1 MQRPCALQNSTT
13 EEELGTLLAART
25 YSPQALRQGNGDEI
39 QTDGSKLAA
48 RAASLKRPG
57 AVQLGLPCVS
67 CKAYYASD
75 LLSCPICKCAERV
88 PHEAAEA
95 KSANIS
101 QKRLAGVLDGA
112 HGSFINLDSTPRC
125 KQPMQLALHCDE
137 DGERFRLE
145 SRLLLCAHAEEI
157 DAGHTSR
164 CILGENHNTQSERAS
179 ICVSCY
185 SRLHEKLARMEAALL
200 IDLRE
205 AAQIVYEG
213 VWADPSPAD
222 PSRAYQSAAQALL
235 NELCQRAG
243 IAASMCGV
251 TPSESVGNS
260 TSSVP

>member
-1 MQRPCALQNSTT
+1 ALQKNTT
-13 EEELGTLLAART
+13 EEELGTLLAAGT
-25 YSPQALRQGNGDEI
+25 HCPPALRQGNGDEI

-48 RAASLKRPG
+48 RAPSLKRPG
-57 AVQLGLPCVS
+57 AVQLGLPCAS

-75 LLSCPICKCAERV
+75 LPACPICKCAERV
-88 PHEAAEA
+88 LHETTEA
-95 KSANIS
+95 KSENIP
-101 QKRLAGVLDGA
+101 QKPSMGVLDGA
-112 HGSFINLDSTPRC
+112 HGSFINLDSTLGC
-125 KQPMQLALHCDE
+125 KQPVQLALHCDE

-145 SRLLLCAHAEEI
+145 SRLLLCAHTKEI

-164 CILGENHNTQSERAS
+164 CILDENHNTQSEHVS

-185 SRLHEKLARMEAALL
+185 NRLHEKLALMEAALL

-205 AAQIVYEG
+205 AALIVYEG

-243 IAASMCGV
+243 IAASMCAV
-251 TPSESVGNS
+251 TASES
-260 TSSVP
+260 